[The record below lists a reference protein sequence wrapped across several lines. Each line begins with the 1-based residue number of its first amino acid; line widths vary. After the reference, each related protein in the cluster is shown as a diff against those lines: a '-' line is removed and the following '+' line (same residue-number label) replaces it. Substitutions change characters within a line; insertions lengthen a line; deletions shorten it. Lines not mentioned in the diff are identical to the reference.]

1 MARLDDVF
9 EGGTV
14 DEGIMAALAD
24 GLGIL
29 AAVEDF
35 FERETG
41 DEGKMGTLDD
51 IVEVDAWAVDVTETI
66 SGVALVSSKNVQI
79 IMLRHHWFTEVL

>member
-1 MARLDDVF
+1 MVRLDDVF
-9 EGGTV
+9 EEGTV
-14 DEGIMAALAD
+14 DVGIMAALAD
-24 GLGIL
+24 LGIL

-66 SGVALVSSKNVQI
+66 SGVALVSSKNVQV

>member
-1 MARLDDVF
+1 V
-9 EGGTV
+9 
-14 DEGIMAALAD
+14 GIMAALAD
-24 GLGIL
+24 LGIL

-51 IVEVDAWAVDVTETI
+51 IVEVDA
-66 SGVALVSSKNVQI
+66 
-79 IMLRHHWFTEVL
+79 

>member
-1 MARLDDVF
+1 MVRLDDVF
-9 EGGTV
+9 EEGTV

-24 GLGIL
+24 LGIL